1 MEALQMLKFYLKK
14 VCLNFMEGW
23 QTTEKQMINKNP
35 DDTDMLIILLKG
47 NFQDKLDEMLEH
59 INKEE

>member
-1 MEALQMLKFYLKK
+1 MLKFYLKK

-35 DDTDMLIILLKG
+35 DDTDMLITLLKG